1 MPLPERY
8 GIVVG
13 ADGLDTGHGSL
24 GSKAGFDEGAR
35 VEHAQKPVDYD
46 LWQEL

>member
-35 VEHAQKPVDYD
+35 VEHAQNPVHYD
-46 LWQEL
+46 LWHEL